1 MAKSQIGIA
10 IGKEPFDQVIKR
22 LDDWLDHEIQSIP
35 PGETHVFSHKGEFQ
49 IPGRRGL
56 VKLCVEVTGIE

>member
-10 IGKEPFDQVIKR
+10 IGNEPFSQVIER
-22 LDDWLDHEIQSIP
+22 LNKWLEHELQSIP
-35 PGETHVFSHKGEFQ
+35 PGETRVFSHKGEFQ

-56 VKLCVEVTGIE
+56 VNLCVEVTGIE